1 MKVSAAF
8 TGGGLLAGL
17 LLAGCGS
24 ASNQAYTAR
33 IDPSSPVAGAT
44 AGPGPTPSP
53 PLPAATAVNS
63 PAPDAGDPVGLV
75 ITRLHTLTFET
86 RAGVSAVASEL
97 DAQIEAQLNQW
108 RAAGWMITPTADAQ
122 LREARANVTEKI
134 AAFTTATPQTW
145 PTVQLGAIDALT
157 HLRLTLEVVH
167 STGKPQ

>member
-1 MKVSAAF
+1 MKASAAF

-24 ASNQAYTAR
+24 AANQAYTAR
-33 IDPSSPVAGAT
+33 IDHSAAAN
-44 AGPGPTPSP
+44 AGPGSTPSP
-53 PLPAATAVNS
+53 ALPAATAVNS
-63 PAPDAGDPVGLV
+63 PAPDAGDPAGLV

-86 RAGVSAVASEL
+86 RAGVTAVASEL
-97 DAQIEAQLNQW
+97 DAEIDAQLNQW
-108 RAAGWMITPTADAQ
+108 RAGGWMITPAAEAQ

-145 PTVQLGAIDALT
+145 PTVQLDAIDALT